1 MKASLEFQS
10 EYWTYKSKLIPSF
23 VFEPLLN
30 IMIDYCKTGVNGK
43 RFSSVFSDIHQTKNA
58 NNFIYGKVPI
68 YNWENAPTILHE
80 ICKIIENYTQ
90 ENYDYVLVHIYPS
103 GDAGINWH
111 NDTEAMNSSIA
122 SVSLG
127 ATRKFRLK
135 KIGRKSG
142 WDQEFYLNDGDLIWM
157 HGPDS
162 KTGRLSCQQIY
173 YHTVPVE
180 KKIKNPRINLTFRQ
194 YQ

>member
-1 MKASLEFQS
+1 ME
-10 EYWTYKSKLIPSF
+10 
-23 VFEPLLN
+23 N
-30 IMIDYCKTGVNGK
+30 GID
-43 RFSSVFSDIHQTKNA
+43 RFHLFFFIYQRYNKDDNSNYYFIIHQTKTVT
-58 NNFIYGKVPI
+58 NFSYGKVPI
-68 YNWENAPTILHE
+68 YNWENGPTILHE
-80 ICKIIENYTQ
+80 ICKIIENYTK
-90 ENYDYVLVHIYPS
+90 ENYDYVFVHIYPS
-103 GDAGINWH
+103 GDSGISWH

-135 KIGRKSG
+135 KIGRTSG

-180 KKIKNPRINLTFRQ
+180 KKK
-194 YQ
+194 